1 MRTGKGATHTPALF
15 LFFLPFF
22 TVFLK
27 IGEFRLSDWIKR
39 ISQSK
44 KQIPNI
50 RFHCSYIH
58 LKCACQETII
68 FIQYVWNIFGP
79 NCIKIMIIHYQNE
92 VSISKKTHLIYM
104 EDYSVPIESSNKPNI
119 QSIVLTQS
127 ITVSTRTITDSLS
140 VIANTC
146 KKIYQKS
153 S

>member
-1 MRTGKGATHTPALF
+1 
-15 LFFLPFF
+15 
-22 TVFLK
+22 
-27 IGEFRLSDWIKR
+27 
-39 ISQSK
+39 
-44 KQIPNI
+44 
-50 RFHCSYIH
+50 
-58 LKCACQETII
+58 
-68 FIQYVWNIFGP
+68 
-79 NCIKIMIIHYQNE
+79 
-92 VSISKKTHLIYM
+92 M

>member
-1 MRTGKGATHTPALF
+1 
-15 LFFLPFF
+15 
-22 TVFLK
+22 
-27 IGEFRLSDWIKR
+27 
-39 ISQSK
+39 
-44 KQIPNI
+44 
-50 RFHCSYIH
+50 
-58 LKCACQETII
+58 
-68 FIQYVWNIFGP
+68 
-79 NCIKIMIIHYQNE
+79 MIIHYQNE
-92 VSISKKTHLIYM
+92 VSISEKTHLIYM